1 MSLMT
6 LDQAIR
12 EREGKML
19 VFTNGVFDILHVGHV
34 RYLCQARQLGDL
46 MFVGLNSDDSV
57 RRLGKGDNRPINVF
71 HDRAEV
77 LGALRCVDGII
88 CFDELTP
95 ERLVASLK
103 PEVYVKGGDYTLET
117 LPEAPIVQ
125 AYGGE
130 VVIVPLV
137 EGKSTTLTLKQLESL

>member
-12 EREGKML
+12 EREGKKL

-34 RYLCQARQLGDL
+34 RYLCQAHQLGDL
-46 MFVGLNSDDSV
+46 LFVGLNSDDSV
-57 RRLGKGDNRPINVF
+57 RRLGKGGNRPINVL

-95 ERLVASLK
+95 ERLVAALK
-103 PEVYVKGGDYTLET
+103 PEVYVKGGDYSLET
-117 LPEAPIVQ
+117 LPETPIVHS
-125 AYGGE
+125 YGGE

-137 EGKSTTLTLKQLESL
+137 EGKSTTLMLKQLESL